1 MMKTGTHHS
10 MRMRFSG
17 FTLVEVLVALAIT
30 GMLVSVLAS
39 SLFHVLRAQDALHDE
54 TITRERQLRERA
66 WFREILAGCLP
77 AERGD
82 AYAFIGDRQE
92 IRCET
97 TGSILPAILPTTVMI
112 QLTLIPK
119 DSGVTL
125 EYKESD
131 GTNAVLFSRQQSQ
144 AEFRYVD
151 ASGAEQERWPPGGA
165 NDELLPRQVQ
175 LVFTSSAMGA
185 GDAEGIWLV
194 APKADPWPLERPP
207 LPPGMTWDM
216 FKR

>member
-1 MMKTGTHHS
+1 MMKTEIHHS
-10 MRMRFSG
+10 MRRQCSG

-30 GMLVSVLAS
+30 GMLVAVLAS

-54 TITRERQLRERA
+54 TIMRERQLRERA

-77 AERGD
+77 VERGD

-97 TGSILPAILPTTVMI
+97 TGSILPAVLPTTVMVK
-112 QLTLIPK
+112 LTLTPE
-119 DSGVTL
+119 DSGVRL
-125 EYKESD
+125 EYEESD
-131 GTNAVLFSRQQSQ
+131 GAGAVLFSRQQSQ

-151 ASGAEQERWPPGGA
+151 ASGAEQPRWPPEGG
-165 NDELLPRQVQ
+165 NDELLPRQVR
-175 LVFTSSAMGA
+175 LVLTSSAMGA
-185 GDAEGIWLV
+185 GAEDLWLV
-194 APKADPWPLERPP
+194 APSADPWPLERPA